1 MYIPALATPKEM
13 CRFHSQDYIEF
24 LERVTPK
31 NVDEV
36 CLLLFFVTFISQFNN
51 IFFLVFK
58 IFSTI

>member
-36 CLLLFFVTFISQFNN
+36 CLLLFF
-51 IFFLVFK
+51 LLL
-58 IFSTI
+58 

>member
-36 CLLLFFVTFISQFNN
+36 CLLFFVTFISQFNN